1 MSQHNIEV
9 EDRFA
14 NPAYRQLVEAAAGM
28 AAKLEASPADQLIEA
43 AEGLTRPFINAV
55 DQMNAPLVPVPPAA
69 ELAQYVEPQPTG
81 GKAKKVVKQLDHIA
95 AKVRLYDRAV
105 QEYNEM
111 GARIK
116 ALQQEI
122 AEDMGEANSAVVDGV
137 EVFTFNKK
145 NSYRTGEL
153 RADYGDLCQHYMVP
167 KTGMELDMAKFA
179 KDHPSIAARYQTR
192 EFRRTGG
199 IQVLR

>member
-1 MSQHNIEV
+1 MSQQNIEV

-14 NPAYRQLVEAAAGM
+14 KPAYRQVVEAAAGM
-28 AAKLEASPADQLIEA
+28 AARLEATPADQLIEA
-43 AEGLTRPFINAV
+43 AEGLTRPFIKAV
-55 DQMNAPLVPVPPAA
+55 DQMAEVVPVPPAA

-81 GKAKKVVKQLDHIA
+81 GKARKVVKQLDHIA

-122 AEDMGEANSAVVDGV
+122 AEEMEEANSAVVDGV
-137 EVFTFNKK
+137 EVFTYNKK
-145 NSYRTGEL
+145 NSYRTSDL

-167 KTGMELDMAKFA
+167 KTGLQLDMAKFA
-179 KDHPSIAARYQTR
+179 KDHPAIAERYQTR